1 MQRRLFFLVCGS
13 VFVGLSILSFYNPI
27 VTFMSTLDSS
37 ISQIYIY
44 TNSSANKENTFK
56 LLSSPPNQTISL
68 AIESSSTTTTTTTQ
82 QSTTSQANVSAL
94 YLTTRFMG
102 RLGNQMFIYA
112 TMVGLARAQ
121 NRVPVLKSGGDLVTT
136 FQITNL
142 NKDMNTDGWNVISE
156 SAYAIF
162 NSKFMNLPPRNLIV
176 TGYLQ
181 SWRYFQHAQ
190 DEIRRE
196 FTFVPSIQK
205 EADAVLASCR
215 SQLQN
220 HVIVGVHVRRGDF
233 VSPGGQK
240 YGYGVADGSY
250 FVKAFAKI
258 RSLLPNQNITFL
270 VASDD
275 MTWCKN
281 NLNDSSVKMLS
292 EGNAGNHFAILSSC
306 DHVILTGGT
315 FGWWV
320 AWLANGITI
329 YYKDFIRKNTPL
341 QSGFSDRDY
350 YPPGWIGV
358 EN

>member
-1 MQRRLFFLVCGS
+1 
-13 VFVGLSILSFYNPI
+13 
-27 VTFMSTLDSS
+27 MSTLDSS
-37 ISQIYIY
+37 INQLYIY
-44 TNSSANKENTFK
+44 TNSSANNKENTFK
-56 LLSSPPNQTISL
+56 LLSSPPNQNKSL
-68 AIESSSTTTTTTTQ
+68 AIESSSTTTTTTQ
-82 QSTTSQANVSAL
+82 QTNTSQANVTAL
-94 YLTTRFMG
+94 YLTTRFTG

-121 NRVPVLKSGGDLVTT
+121 NRVPIIKSGGDLVNT

-181 SWRYFQHAQ
+181 CWRYFLHAQ

-233 VSPGGQK
+233 VLDDKQK
-240 YGYGVADGSY
+240 HGYGVANASY
-250 FVKAFAKI
+250 FIKAFAKM

-270 VASDD
+270 VASDNL
-275 MTWCKN
+275 TWCKDN
-281 NLNDSSVKMLS
+281 IKDTSVTFLP
-292 EGNAGNHFAILSSC
+292 ERDRGIHLAILSSC
-306 DHVILTGGT
+306 DHVILTSGT
-315 FGWWV
+315 FGWWI
-320 AWLANGITI
+320 AWLANGISI
-329 YYKDFIRKNTPL
+329 YFEGYIKKDSPL
-341 QSGFSDRDY
+341 EAGFTARDY
-350 YPPGWIGV
+350 YPLGWIGLG
-358 EN
+358 N